1 MAVGGEN
8 VRLTG
13 SWTCRCQGSRIQ
25 NQCRDRHKHIIVGS
39 WDLPSLGG
47 LGSTLNC
54 NGGKGRGGSISLNF
68 YPESF
73 ESHTREL
80 HKSSEG
86 FNRSIVLCSGIC
98 LAAVC

>member
-1 MAVGGEN
+1 MGEESVRFPGG
-8 VRLTG
+8 
-13 SWTCRCQGSRIQ
+13 WTCRCQGSRIQ
-25 NQCRDRHKHIIVGS
+25 NQCRDRYKHIIVGS
-39 WDLPSLGG
+39 WDPPCGSG

-54 NGGKGRGGSISLNF
+54 GEGQGSGGSISLNF

-80 HKSSEG
+80 HESSDG